1 MEDGKKEKERSKKW
15 AGLAHQAAHVPV
27 PSRHGLS
34 QTLHRCS
41 SRSLLSTTRSAS
53 SPSPWLHPSL
63 SPDALLCSPLSGA
76 PLLPSLATPLPDLQP
91 LPSPSRSSIW
101 WRNGAEDG
109 EEAAESSG
117 IDEETAESREHQLE
131 HKATRRRF
139 TPKASLERPDA
150 LKTLISDQAS

>member
-1 MEDGKKEKERSKKW
+1 MKKEKERSKKW

-27 PSRHGLS
+27 PLQAWLIPNPPPLLLS
-34 QTLHRCS
+34 FSTLHHSFR
-41 SRSLLSTTRSAS
+41 LV
-53 SPSPWLHPSL
+53 SL
-63 SPDALLCSPLSGA
+63 SAAPPLSFSGCAPLLPLSGA
-76 PLLPSLATPLPDLQP
+76 ALLPSLATPLPDLQP

-131 HKATRRRF
+131 HKATRRRL

-150 LKTLISDQAS
+150 